1 MSEHR
6 CSICF
11 VSIKLGN
18 CCEPCFQEFTETNCP
33 NCGEVDEDCTCD

>member
-18 CCEPCFQEFTETNCP
+18 CCDACFAEFTDTYCP
-33 NCGEVDEDCTCD
+33 NCALNDDACECD